1 MITNGRIFDFSTF
14 RTVGRQPRV
23 FLGGFPM
30 LTNDIILRRIIRI
43 MSSGSGLKERER
55 YVVWTSKRLSN
66 LLGISSRALVLVTEA
81 M

>member
-1 MITNGRIFDFSTF
+1 
-14 RTVGRQPRV
+14 
-23 FLGGFPM
+23 M

-55 YVVWTSKRLSN
+55 YVVWTSKRLSD

>member
-1 MITNGRIFDFSTF
+1 
-14 RTVGRQPRV
+14 
-23 FLGGFPM
+23 M

-55 YVVWTSKRLSN
+55 YVVWTSKRFN